1 MFQRILTVVFFVYLL
16 FVSAHPVFSEVYNF
30 EPIDS
35 LFKLITINNKGMGS
49 IAIRKDGNLLY
60 SNSMGYSS
68 VIENDKKLSNK
79 ETVYKIGSITK
90 MFTSVLIFQL
100 IEQGKL
106 TLETPLSTFFP
117 NIKNAKK
124 ITISHLLNHRSGI
137 HNYTD
142 DADYQFYMQSS
153 KTKKEIIEII
163 TKKGVDFEPN
173 EKAAYSNANYI
184 LLGYIAEDIT
194 KKSYADLIK
203 SNICDK
209 IELKHTY
216 LGNGVNESKNEAQSY
231 IFLNNEYKKTTETH
245 PSVAYSAGSIV
256 STPEDVTK
264 FIDALFHFKL
274 LKKESLDKMVELV
287 ENYGRGIFRYPFDN
301 SWLFG
306 HTGGID
312 NYQSV
317 VAYDTET
324 GFSVCYTANAVSYP
338 VNDILIFVLSQI
350 YKRGVVYPNF
360 TTKNVAESILKSYEG
375 DYTSKKVPL
384 SLNVKVKN
392 GKLYAQATGQDEF
405 PLEALSDTKFEFQPA
420 RITVEFEPVNNVM
433 KFEQGGLK
441 YTFTRK

>member
-1 MFQRILTVVFFVYLL
+1 MFQRILTVLFILCIMVVSSKSVY
-16 FVSAHPVFSEVYNF
+16 SEVYDF

-35 LFKLITINNKGMGS
+35 LFKLITKNNKGMGS
-49 IAIRKDGNLLY
+49 LAIRKDGNLIY
-60 SNSMGYSS
+60 SNSMGYSF
-68 VIENDKKLSNK
+68 VNGNDKKLSNK

-100 IEQGKL
+100 IEEGKL
-106 TLETPLSTFFP
+106 SLETPLSNYFP
-117 NIKNAKK
+117 NVKNAKT
-124 ITISHLLNHRSGI
+124 ITISQLLNHRSGI
-137 HNYTD
+137 HNFTD
-142 DADYQFYMQSS
+142 DADYQFYMQTA
-153 KTKKEIIEII
+153 KTKKEMVEII
-163 TKKGVDFEPN
+163 TKKGIDFEPN

-184 LLGYIAEDIT
+184 LLGFIAEDIT
-194 KKSYADLIK
+194 KKPYAELIK
-203 SNICDK
+203 SSICDK
-209 IELKHTY
+209 IDLKHTY
-216 LGNGVNESKNEAQSY
+216 LGTGVKESKNEAQSY
-231 IFLNNEYKKTTETH
+231 IFLNNAYIKTTETH

-287 ENYGRGIFRYPFDN
+287 ENYGRGIFRYPYDT

-312 NYQSV
+312 NYQSM

-324 GFSVCYTANAVSYP
+324 GISVCYTANAVSYP
-338 VNDILIFVLSQI
+338 VNDILLFVLAQI

-360 TTKNVAESILKSYEG
+360 ATKEVSESILKSYEG
-375 DYTSKKVPL
+375 EYTTKKMPL
-384 SLNVKVKN
+384 TLKVMVKK
-392 GKLYAQATGQDEF
+392 GKLFAQATGQDEF
-405 PLEALSDTKFEFQPA
+405 PLDALSDIKFEFQPA
-420 RITVEFEPVNNVM
+420 RITMEFDSQNNIM

>member
-1 MFQRILTVVFFVYLL
+1 MIQHIFSGLL
-16 FVSAHPVFSEVYNF
+16 FLCVLIALTQPSYSEVYDF
-30 EPIDS
+30 TPIDS
-35 LFKLITINNKGMGS
+35 LFKLITKHNKGMGS
-49 IAIRKDGNLLY
+49 IAIRKDGKLLY
-60 SNSMGYSS
+60 SNSMGFSS
-68 VIENDKKLSNK
+68 VNSSVQKKANS
-79 ETVYKIGSITK
+79 ETGYRIGSITK

-106 TLETPLSTFFP
+106 TLETPLSTFYP
-117 NIKNAKK
+117 TIKNAKS

-142 DADYQFYMQSS
+142 DADYQFYMQAS
-153 KTKKEIIEII
+153 KSKKEILEII

-173 EKAAYSNANYI
+173 EKAAYSNANYMI
-184 LLGYIAEDIT
+184 LGFIAEDIT

-203 SNICDK
+203 TSICEK
-209 IELKHTY
+209 IDLKRTY
-216 LGNGVNESKNEAQSY
+216 LGKGVKESENEAQSY
-231 IFLNNEYKKTTETH
+231 IFLNTEYNKTTETH

-264 FIDALFHFKL
+264 FIDALFHNKL

-312 NYQSV
+312 NFQSM

-324 GFSVCYTANAVSYP
+324 GFSVSYIANAVAYP
-338 VNDILIFVLSQI
+338 VNDIVIFVLSQI

-360 TTKNVAESILKSYEG
+360 ETMEVAESILKTYEG
-375 DYTSKKVPL
+375 EYTSKKVPL
-384 SLNVKVKN
+384 TLKVMVKK
-392 GKLYAQATGQDEF
+392 GKLFAQATGQDEF
-405 PLEALSDTKFEFQPA
+405 PLDALTETKFEFLPA
-420 RITVEFEPVNNVM
+420 RITLEFEPQKNEM

-441 YTFTRK
+441 YTFIRK

>member
-1 MFQRILTVVFFVYLL
+1 MFQRILTVVFCVYL
-16 FVSAHPVFSEVYNF
+16 FGVSAQPVCSEVYNF

-60 SNSMGYSS
+60 SNSMGYSF
-68 VIENDKKLSNK
+68 VAENDKKLSNK

-90 MFTSVLIFQL
+90 MFTSVMIFQL

-106 TLETPLSTFFP
+106 SLETPLSAYFP
-117 NIKNAKK
+117 NLKNAKK

-137 HNYTD
+137 HNFTD
-142 DADYQFYMQSS
+142 DADYQFYMQAAKS
-153 KTKKEIIEII
+153 KKEMLEII
-163 TKKGVDFEPN
+163 AKKGIDFEPN

-184 LLGYIAEDIT
+184 LLGYIAEEIS
-194 KKSYADLIK
+194 KKSYAELLK
-203 SNICDK
+203 SAICDK
-209 IELKHTY
+209 IDLKNTY
-216 LGNGVNESKNEAQSY
+216 LGNGVKESKNEAQSY
-231 IFLNNEYKKTTETH
+231 IFLNNAYKKTTETH

-312 NYQSV
+312 NFQSM

-324 GFSVCYTANAVSYP
+324 GFSVSYTANAVSYP
-338 VNDILIFVLSQI
+338 VNDIIIFVLSQI

-360 TTKNVAESILKSYEG
+360 TTKNVSESILKSYEG

-384 SLNVKVKN
+384 SLKVMVKD
-392 GKLYAQATGQDEF
+392 GKLFAQATGQDEF
-405 PLEALSDTKFEFQPA
+405 PLDAVSDTKFEFLPA
-420 RITVEFEPVNNVM
+420 RITMEFEPLNNIM

>member
-1 MFQRILTVVFFVYLL
+1 MIQRMLSSLL
-16 FVSAHPVFSEVYNF
+16 SVCVLLAFTQPIYSEEYDF
-30 EPIDS
+30 TPIDS
-35 LFKLITINNKGMGS
+35 LFKLITKHNKGMGS

-60 SNSMGYSS
+60 SNSMGFSS
-68 VIENDKKLSNK
+68 VSSSVQKKANS
-79 ETVYKIGSITK
+79 ETGYRIGSITK

-106 TLETPLSTFFP
+106 TLETPLSTFYP
-117 NIKNAKK
+117 AIKNSKS

-142 DADYQFYMQSS
+142 DADYQFYMQAPKS
-153 KTKKEIIEII
+153 KKEILEII

-173 EKAAYSNANYI
+173 EKAAYSNANYM

-203 SNICDK
+203 TSICEK
-209 IELKHTY
+209 IDLKRTY
-216 LGNGVNESKNEAQSY
+216 LGKGVKESENEAQSY
-231 IFLNNEYKKTTETH
+231 MFIKNEYKKTTETH

-264 FIDALFHFKL
+264 FIDALFHYKL

-312 NYQSV
+312 NFQSM

-324 GFSVCYTANAVSYP
+324 GFSVSYTANAVGYP

-360 TTKNVAESILKSYEG
+360 ETKEVAESILKTYEG
-375 DYTSKKVPL
+375 EYTSKKVPL
-384 SLNVKVKN
+384 TLKVMVKK

-405 PLEALSDTKFEFQPA
+405 PLDALTETIFEFQPA
-420 RITVEFEPVNNVM
+420 RITLEFVPENNEM